1 MASNALDTPRDFVES
16 GWEYQRNL
24 GNEWRSY
31 TLEAL
36 GNFAYITP
44 TPINFEVPVDLQV
57 EYGTFARP
65 IAPTRPTLADIDITL
80 PTAPTLADVA
90 VPALADEP
98 DEPAFNLAYAKP
110 AAPNTAMPTRPD
122 TPEAALVDVDIPTA
136 PALPDIEDPTLYDI
150 TLPTVPDLTIPEFEG
165 VRPVRDFEMP
175 ERTFTWSAD
184 AYDDTQIQVVRD
196 RLSAMAIDGL
206 GLPPAIEQAIFDR
219 ARGREDAL
227 SLAATQQA
235 ETALASRGLRQ
246 PAGLLGKLV
255 RQAST
260 EARQRAS
267 GASRDLSIAVSQ
279 QNVEAVRFALS
290 TAITLEMALVQANT
304 ANNELSLRGA
314 QIEQQVGI
322 DLLNARIAIHNAD
335 WEGFKADAS
344 VLETRI
350 RALGH
355 EIDLYRAQVDAE
367 KLKGDVNETLVRALA
382 ERLRARGILIDLY
395 RANVE
400 AARVKGEHNTQL
412 LEQDRLRLQTFG
424 TEVDAWAKQQDG
436 HRISVEAELGNLR
449 AQEVMGNVYGRRI
462 EAWKTRND
470 GYFEQGRFTI
480 ATQIQQLEKYKAQLQ
495 GALIDSQTQVAE
507 RESQLR
513 AYSVDG
519 QLYGVSA
526 QVSGLEGDHA
536 DRQARLRIES
546 ANVRINTALRSAE
559 LTANHALK
567 VIDQQIEVLKGKAG
581 IIAQLAAS
589 SQSGVNFGAS
599 YSGSMG
605 ISAGYSTSFS
615 YSGDTDDANA
625 PVYLIPGF

>member
-1 MASNALDTPRDFVES
+1 MANSLDTPRDFVQS
-16 GWEYQRNL
+16 GWDYQRNL
-24 GNEWRSY
+24 GNEWRNY

-36 GNFAYITP
+36 GNFQYITP

-65 IAPTRPTLADIDITL
+65 VAPTRPTLSPIDVTL
-80 PTAPTLADVA
+80 PDAPDLDDVA
-90 VPALADEP
+90 VPELAA
-98 DEPAFNLAYAKP
+98 EPAEPTFNLTYSKP

-122 TPEAALVDVDIPTA
+122 TPEVTLIDVEVGDA
-136 PALPDIEDPTLYDI
+136 PALPDIDDPDLYTI
-150 TLPTVPDLTIPEFEG
+150 TMPAVPDLTIPEFEG
-165 VRPVRDFEMP
+165 VRPVRDFDAP
-175 ERTFTWSAD
+175 QRTFTWSPD

-196 RLSAMAIDGL
+196 RLSSMAIDGL
-206 GLPPAIEQAIFDR
+206 GLPPAIEQAIFER

-227 SLAATQQA
+227 SLAATQEA
-235 ETALASRGLRQ
+235 EAALAARGLRQ
-246 PAGLLGKLV
+246 PAGLLQKLLTRV
-255 RQAST
+255 GA

-267 GASRDLSIAVSQ
+267 AANRELSIAVAQ

-314 QIEQQVGI
+314 QIEQQLGI
-322 DLLNARIAIHNAD
+322 ELFNTKVALHNAD
-335 WEGFKADAS
+335 VEAFKADAV

-355 EIDLYRAQVDAE
+355 EIDLYKAEVDAQ
-367 KLKGDVNETLVRALA
+367 KVIGDVNETLVRGLA

-400 AARVKGEHNTQL
+400 AARVKGEHNSQL
-412 LEQDRLRLQTFG
+412 LEQERLRLQAFETD
-424 TEVDAWAKQQDG
+424 VNAWAKQQDG
-436 HRISVEAELGNLR
+436 YRISVEAELGNLR
-449 AQEVMGNVYGRRI
+449 AQEVLGNVYGRRI
-462 EAWKTRND
+462 EAWKTKND
-470 GYFEQGRFTI
+470 GYFEQGRFQI
-480 ATQIQQLEKYKAQLQ
+480 ATQIQQLEKYKAALQ

-519 QLYGVSA
+519 QLYGVAA
-526 QVSGLEGDHA
+526 QVSGMEGDHA
-536 DRQARLRIES
+536 DRQQRLRIEA
-546 ANVRINTALRSAE
+546 ANLRITTAQRSAE

-567 VIDQQIEVLKGKAG
+567 VIDQQIEVLKGKASV
-581 IIAQLAAS
+581 IAQLAAA

-599 YSGSMG
+599 YSGSIG
-605 ISAGYSTSFS
+605 VSGSYGTHWS
-615 YSGDTDDANA
+615 YSGDTDDSN
-625 PVYLIPGF
+625 PPLYLIPGF